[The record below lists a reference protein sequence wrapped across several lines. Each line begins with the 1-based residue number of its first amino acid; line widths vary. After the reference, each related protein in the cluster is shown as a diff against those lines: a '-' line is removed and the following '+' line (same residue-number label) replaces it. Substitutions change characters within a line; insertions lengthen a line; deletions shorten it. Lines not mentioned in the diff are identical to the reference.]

1 MFAAIASHSGDCY
14 FEYCYGTEFPKAVSG
29 LQSVGGLRPF
39 LEQLRT
45 RAWPKFPGHLFD
57 TLNIVAMTHFY
68 SPNPEAEHGIDLPF
82 DEVTG
87 ERREDVFARWRER
100 DPVELVARHAAAMR
114 DLRLLWIEC
123 GTRDEYN
130 LYHGARIL
138 SSRLEDLGVEHVFE
152 EFDDDHRS
160 LNYRYDE
167 TLPRLAAALQ

>member
-1 MFAAIASHSGDCY
+1 MNARASEDGR
-14 FEYCYGTEFPKAVSG
+14 EG
-29 LQSVGGLRPF
+29 LGAF
-39 LEQLRT
+39 LEKLHT
-45 RAWPKFPGHLFD
+45 YDKFPGRLFH

-114 DLRLLWIEC
+114 DLRLLWVEC

-130 LYHGARIL
+130 LHHGARIL
-138 SSRLEDLGVEHVFE
+138 SSRLNDLGVDHVFE